1 MEDWTDIIGEELEK
15 FQEPLPADDWKVLQ
29 QKYTATR
36 RRKRRAAFVW
46 AGGIASVAAAVL
58 LVLVL
63 VLGEA
68 PVVQENMV
76 ADNLQPTETSVLPEE
91 ETAQSGEEILQLV
104 EENSMQAEECLQPK
118 VETIRQA
125 KKDVSSDTD
134 NAKAVE
140 KVVADVNADV
150 EISETGA
157 EAVKVVSDTTSLAQK
172 LIAEASAPAKD
183 NNKSDNVAQS
193 VGAWDFEDYR
203 EDEINRKRRPVSL
216 GVVGAVSGSG
226 VIRFMSSFDGYPIE
240 SPISPEDSLSTVA
253 AVLTRS
259 KTESNRD
266 YTYTDSYRHNLP
278 IAVGVSARFYI
289 SDRMTLNTGLNY
301 TKYISRR
308 GKYYHKTGEHT
319 RVEQCAHY
327 LGVPLRFDWIASAK
341 PYFNFYMGAGVQI
354 DKCVYAVIEN
364 ERLYE
369 NQILF
374 SFSGVMGFQ
383 VNIMPL
389 VGIYFEPEVS
399 YNVNKGTIETL
410 RSDLKL
416 MVSARGGLR
425 FNF

>member
-29 QKYTATR
+29 QKYTASS
-36 RRKRRAAFVW
+36 RRKRRAAFGW

-68 PVVQENMV
+68 PAVQENFV
-76 ADNLQPTETSVLPEE
+76 ADNLQPTVTSVLPEE
-91 ETAQSGEEILQLV
+91 ETSRPVGESLQDDKENFLQ
-104 EENSMQAEECLQPK
+104 EEETPEQK
-118 VETIRQA
+118 GETIRSIEETLQPD
-125 KKDVSSDTD
+125 KNEVSSDT
-134 NAKAVE
+134 
-140 KVVADVNADV
+140 
-150 EISETGA
+150 I
-157 EAVKVVSDTTSLAQK
+157 KVVSDTTSLARK

-203 EDEINRKRRPVSL
+203 EDEIKRKRRPVSI
-216 GVVGAVSGSG
+216 GVAGAVSGRG
-226 VIRFMSSFDGYPIE
+226 VIGFAMMSDAYAPEFPV
-240 SPISPEDSLSTVA
+240 SPEDTLSSVA

-374 SFSGVMGFQ
+374 SVSGVMGFQ

>member
-1 MEDWTDIIGEELEK
+1 MEDWTDIIGEELEE

-29 QKYTATR
+29 QKYTASS
-36 RRKRRAAFVW
+36 RRKRLAAFGW

-68 PVVQENMV
+68 PAVQENFV
-76 ADNLQPTETSVLPEE
+76 ADNLQPTVTSVLPEE
-91 ETAQSGEEILQLV
+91 ETSRPVGESLQDDKENFLQ
-104 EENSMQAEECLQPK
+104 EEETPEQK
-118 VETIRQA
+118 GETIRSIEETLQPD
-125 KKDVSSDTD
+125 KKEVSSDT
-134 NAKAVE
+134 
-140 KVVADVNADV
+140 
-150 EISETGA
+150 I
-157 EAVKVVSDTTSLAQK
+157 KVVSDTTSLAQK

-183 NNKSDNVAQS
+183 NNKSDNVAQT

-203 EDEINRKRRPVSL
+203 EDEIKRKRRSVSI
-216 GVVGAVSGSG
+216 GVAGAVSGRG
-226 VIRFMSSFDGYPIE
+226 VIGFAMMSDAPPPI
-240 SPISPEDSLSTVA
+240 SSVSPEDTLSSVA

-374 SFSGVMGFQ
+374 SVSGVMGFQ

>member
-29 QKYTATR
+29 QKYTASS
-36 RRKRRAAFVW
+36 RRKRRAAFGW

-68 PVVQENMV
+68 PAVQENFV
-76 ADNLQPTETSVLPEE
+76 ADNLQPTVTSVLPEE
-91 ETAQSGEEILQLV
+91 ETSRPVGESLQDDKENFLQ
-104 EENSMQAEECLQPK
+104 EEETPEQK
-118 VETIRQA
+118 GETIRSIEETLQPD
-125 KKDVSSDTD
+125 KNEVSSDT
-134 NAKAVE
+134 
-140 KVVADVNADV
+140 
-150 EISETGA
+150 I
-157 EAVKVVSDTTSLAQK
+157 KVVSDTTSLARK

-203 EDEINRKRRPVSL
+203 EDEIKRKRRPVSI
-216 GVVGAVSGSG
+216 GVAGAVSGRG
-226 VIRFMSSFDGYPIE
+226 VIGFAMMSDAYAPEFPV
-240 SPISPEDSLSTVA
+240 SPEDTLSSVA

-308 GKYYHKTGEHT
+308 GKYYHKTGENT

-374 SFSGVMGFQ
+374 SVSGVMGFQ

>member
-29 QKYTATR
+29 QKYTASS
-36 RRKRRAAFVW
+36 RRKRRAAFGW

-68 PVVQENMV
+68 PAVQENFV
-76 ADNLQPTETSVLPEE
+76 ADNLQPTVTTVLPEE
-91 ETAQSGEEILQLV
+91 ETSRPVGESLQDDKENFLQ
-104 EENSMQAEECLQPK
+104 EEETPEQK
-118 VETIRQA
+118 GETIRSIEETLQPD
-125 KKDVSSDTD
+125 KKEVSSDT
-134 NAKAVE
+134 
-140 KVVADVNADV
+140 
-150 EISETGA
+150 I
-157 EAVKVVSDTTSLAQK
+157 KVVSDTTSLAQK

-203 EDEINRKRRPVSL
+203 EDEIKRKRRPVSI
-216 GVVGAVSGSG
+216 GVAGAVSGRG
-226 VIRFMSSFDGYPIE
+226 VIGFAMMSDAYAPEFPV
-240 SPISPEDSLSTVA
+240 SPEDTLSSVA
-253 AVLTRS
+253 AVLTKS

-374 SFSGVMGFQ
+374 SVSGVMGFQ

>member
-1 MEDWTDIIGEELEK
+1 MEDWTDIIGEELEE

-29 QKYTATR
+29 QKYTASS
-36 RRKRRAAFVW
+36 RRKRLAAFGW

-68 PVVQENMV
+68 PAVQENFV
-76 ADNLQPTETSVLPEE
+76 ADNLQPTVTSVLPEE
-91 ETAQSGEEILQLV
+91 ETSRPVGESPQDDKENFLQ
-104 EENSMQAEECLQPK
+104 EEETPEQK
-118 VETIRQA
+118 GETIRSIEETLQPD
-125 KKDVSSDTD
+125 KKEVSSDT
-134 NAKAVE
+134 
-140 KVVADVNADV
+140 
-150 EISETGA
+150 I
-157 EAVKVVSDTTSLAQK
+157 KVVSDTTSLAQK

-183 NNKSDNVAQS
+183 NNKSDNVAQT

-203 EDEINRKRRPVSL
+203 EDEIKRKRRSVSI
-216 GVVGAVSGSG
+216 GVAGAVSGRG
-226 VIRFMSSFDGYPIE
+226 VIGFAMMSDAPPPI
-240 SPISPEDSLSTVA
+240 SSVSPEDTLSSVA

-374 SFSGVMGFQ
+374 SVSGVMGFQ

>member
-29 QKYTATR
+29 QKYTASCK
-36 RRKRRAAFVW
+36 RKRRTAFVW

-68 PVVQENMV
+68 PAVQENFV

-91 ETAQSGEEILQLV
+91 ETSRPVGETPLPEEETSRPVGESLQDDKENFLQ
-104 EENSMQAEECLQPK
+104 EEETPEQKGETFRSIEETLQPD
-118 VETIRQA
+118 
-125 KKDVSSDTD
+125 KKAVSSDT
-134 NAKAVE
+134 
-140 KVVADVNADV
+140 
-150 EISETGA
+150 I
-157 EAVKVVSDTTSLAQK
+157 KVVSDTTSLVQK

-183 NNKSDNVAQS
+183 NNKSGNATQS

-203 EDEINRKRRPVSL
+203 EDEIKTKRRPVSL

-226 VIRFMSSFDGYPIE
+226 VIRFMSSFDGCPIE
-240 SPISPEDSLSTVA
+240 SPVSPEDSLSTVA

-341 PYFNFYMGAGVQI
+341 PHFNFYMGAGVQM

-369 NQILF
+369 DQILF
-374 SFSGVMGFQ
+374 SVGGVMGFQ

>member
-29 QKYTATR
+29 QKYTASS
-36 RRKRRAAFVW
+36 RRKRRAAFGW

-68 PVVQENMV
+68 PAVQENFV
-76 ADNLQPTETSVLPEE
+76 ADNLQPTVTSVLPEE
-91 ETAQSGEEILQLV
+91 ETSRPVGESLQDDKENFLQ
-104 EENSMQAEECLQPK
+104 EEETPEQK
-118 VETIRQA
+118 GETIRSIEETLQPD
-125 KKDVSSDTD
+125 KKEVSSDT
-134 NAKAVE
+134 
-140 KVVADVNADV
+140 
-150 EISETGA
+150 I
-157 EAVKVVSDTTSLAQK
+157 KVVSDTTSLAQK

-183 NNKSDNVAQS
+183 NNKSDNVAKS

-203 EDEINRKRRPVSL
+203 EDEIKRKRRPVSI
-216 GVVGAVSGSG
+216 GVAGAVSGRG
-226 VIRFMSSFDGYPIE
+226 VIGFAMMSDAYAPEFPV
-240 SPISPEDSLSTVA
+240 SPEDTLSSVA

-308 GKYYHKTGEHT
+308 GKYYHKTGENT

-374 SFSGVMGFQ
+374 SVSGVMGFQ

>member
-29 QKYTATR
+29 QKYTASCK
-36 RRKRRAAFVW
+36 RKRRTAFVW

-68 PVVQENMV
+68 PAVQENFV
-76 ADNLQPTETSVLPEE
+76 ADNLQPTVTSVLPEE
-91 ETAQSGEEILQLV
+91 ETSRPVGESLQDDKENFLQQ
-104 EENSMQAEECLQPK
+104 EETPEQKGETFRSIEETLQPD
-118 VETIRQA
+118 
-125 KKDVSSDTD
+125 KKEVSSDT
-134 NAKAVE
+134 
-140 KVVADVNADV
+140 
-150 EISETGA
+150 I
-157 EAVKVVSDTTSLAQK
+157 KVVSDTTSHAQK

-203 EDEINRKRRPVSL
+203 EDEIKRKRRPVSI
-216 GVVGAVSGSG
+216 GVAGAVSGRG
-226 VIRFMSSFDGYPIE
+226 VIGFAMMSDA
-240 SPISPEDSLSTVA
+240 SPPSSDVSPKDTLSSVA

>member
-29 QKYTATR
+29 QKYTASS
-36 RRKRRAAFVW
+36 RRKRRAAFGW

-68 PVVQENMV
+68 PAVQENFV
-76 ADNLQPTETSVLPEE
+76 ADNLQPTVTSVLPEE
-91 ETAQSGEEILQLV
+91 ETSRPVGESLQDDKENFLQ
-104 EENSMQAEECLQPK
+104 EEETPEQK
-118 VETIRQA
+118 GETIRSIEETLQPD
-125 KKDVSSDTD
+125 KKEVSSDT
-134 NAKAVE
+134 
-140 KVVADVNADV
+140 
-150 EISETGA
+150 I
-157 EAVKVVSDTTSLAQK
+157 KVVSDTTSLAQK

-203 EDEINRKRRPVSL
+203 EDEIKRKRRPVSI
-216 GVVGAVSGSG
+216 GVAGAVSGRG
-226 VIRFMSSFDGYPIE
+226 VIGFAMMSDAYTPEFPV
-240 SPISPEDSLSTVA
+240 SPEDTLSSVA

-308 GKYYHKTGEHT
+308 GKYYYKTGENT

-374 SFSGVMGFQ
+374 SVSGVMGFQ